1 MLYVFRSIAGM
12 GGGGMTNL
20 AMVIVSDV
28 VSLEERGQF
37 ILLVALGLLHL
48 GTLLRRCVTSVRIG
62 KWQGILSAGAAAG
75 SAAVSLRET
84 YLPSVLC

>member
-20 AMVIVSDV
+20 TMVIVSDV
-28 VSLEERGQF
+28 VSLEER
-37 ILLVALGLLHL
+37 
-48 GTLLRRCVTSVRIG
+48 G

-75 SAAVSLRET
+75 SAAVSNIAL
-84 YLPSVLC
+84 